1 MRSSMTLRK
10 VLLPLR
16 EVLVDY
22 LKGKEI
28 KSTANDI
35 LYDDDRLII
44 VDIALI
50 IAQLEPFRWS
60 LIQLLVVNVFF
71 AINA

>member
-1 MRSSMTLRK
+1 MTLRK

-22 LKGKEI
+22 LKEKER

-50 IAQLEPFRWS
+50 IARVELFRWS

-71 AINA
+71 AISA